1 MYCVYILESKRTGK
15 YYTGQC
21 NDLSD
26 RLRRHNS
33 GQTPS
38 IKHGIPWDLFWI
50 KEVSTRSE
58 AMSLEKQIKSRGA
71 KRFLDGL
78 GGAFLRRLGLQSKSP
93 REAGS

>member
-1 MYCVYILESKRTGK
+1 MYCVYILESKSLGK

-38 IKHGIPWDLFWI
+38 IKHGIPWELVWSE
-50 KEVSTRSE
+50 EVETRSE
-58 AMSLEKQIKSRGA
+58 AMSLEKKIKSRGA
-71 KRFLDGL
+71 KRFLE
-78 GGAFLRRLGLQSKSP
+78 GLQ
-93 REAGS
+93 

>member
-1 MYCVYILESKRTGK
+1 MYCVYILESKSLSK

-38 IKHGIPWDLFWI
+38 IKHGIPWELVWSQSV
-50 KEVSTRSE
+50 VSRAE
-58 AMSLEKQIKSRGA
+58 AMALEKKIKSRGA
-71 KRFLDGL
+71 KRFLEDL
-78 GGAFLRRLGLQSKSP
+78 S
-93 REAGS
+93 